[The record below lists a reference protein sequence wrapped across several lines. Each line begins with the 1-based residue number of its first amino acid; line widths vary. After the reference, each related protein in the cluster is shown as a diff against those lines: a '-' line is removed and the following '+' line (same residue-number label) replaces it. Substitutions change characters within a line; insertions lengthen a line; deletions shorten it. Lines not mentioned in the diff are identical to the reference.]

1 MFRRKTTF
9 AFIAAAFFAAQVFAA
24 NPWLAEKNGQS
35 ILKAE
40 LPPCTADGPAQ
51 NRSFTV
57 RNCTTKISCAT
68 TGTETVRMVCDG
80 TTWRAINATATA
92 VDLGDYVLID
102 SPASVTMTSVG
113 SFSVEPTTSF
123 TVDVTGGMPG
133 RISLLSK
140 DYINLASDSGPVNVT
155 STTSVNFTTPIL
167 GISGAYERAVTNV
180 TVADD
185 AAGTKPTGAI
195 PITTDFATC
204 TCNDATGCTMSI
216 AEPTP
221 TAGYGRSLTIVSIGT
236 GNCEFAESSGVTEIG
251 AALVLEPTSTATYVY
266 ANAAWHL
273 TATADNVP

>member
-9 AFIAAAFFAAQVFAA
+9 AFILAALFASQVFAA

-57 RNCTTKISCAT
+57 RDCTTKISCAS

-80 TTWRAINATATA
+80 TTWRALNATATA
-92 VDLGDYVLID
+92 VDLGDYVLITKD
-102 SPASVTMTSVG
+102 GQQARTATGAGNDITDTATDNIDHVSNDYSGTFAATWAVTVPAWSSTNSTSAGHV
-113 SFSVEPTTSF
+113 
-123 TVDVTGGMPG
+123 
-133 RISLLSK
+133 
-140 DYINLASDSGPVNVT
+140 
-155 STTSVNFTTPIL
+155 TPIFYV
-167 GISGAYERAVTNV
+167 SGVYERKVTNV

-204 TCNDATGCTMSI
+204 TCNDATGCTMSV
-216 AEPTP
+216 AEPTV
-221 TAGYGRSLTIVSIGT
+221 TSGYGRTLVITSIGT
-236 GNCEFAESSGVTEIG
+236 GNCEFADSAGVTEIG
-251 AALVLEPTSTATYVY
+251 DAVVLEPTSELILHYV
-266 ANAAWHL
+266 NAAWHRGS
-273 TATADNVP
+273 TADNVP